1 MKEQIINLFKLNR
14 DQILQDRKIPKN
26 TFYDLDAFN
35 TAKKRIFTEDVNEI
49 NLLAILNEDT
59 INISAYKD
67 EELNYSE
74 IDIIYIGLKNI
85 SNIQIIIEA
94 IQKNIL
100 NPVILVFT
108 HESSIL
114 MQVALK
120 RLNQSEKDKQV
131 IEEEY
136 LTNWINIV
144 SPNEAEAKFL
154 TNLDISKFSFD
165 NLYNFY
171 IEFSRL
177 VYQSIFIRILEDFE
191 FYKKLDTMVLKPKI
205 ESYLDNLKLIAKLK
219 AEQVQ
224 TLEFG
229 DRVSLQQKLIDAQ
242 KQEQA
247 IKDQMQDFLKD
258 KTYA

>member
-14 DQILQDRKIPKN
+14 DRILQDRKIPKN

-35 TAKKRIFTEDVNEI
+35 AAKKRIFTEDINEI

-59 INISAYKD
+59 INISAYKND
-67 EELNYSE
+67 ELNYSE
-74 IDIIYIGLKNI
+74 VDIIYVELKNT
-85 SNIQIIIEA
+85 SNIQVIIEA

-100 NPVILVFT
+100 NPVILVFVY
-108 HESSIL
+108 EASIL
-114 MQVALK
+114 IQVALK

-136 LTNWINIV
+136 LTDWINIA

-171 IEFSRL
+171 LEFSRL
-177 VYQSIFIRILEDFE
+177 VYQSVFIRVLGYFE
-191 FYKKLDTMVLKPKI
+191 FYRKLDTMALKPQI
-205 ESYLDNLKLIAKLK
+205 DLYLGNQKHIAKLESEK
-219 AEQVQ
+219 AQ
-224 TLEFG
+224 TLDFG
-229 DRVSLQQKLIDAQ
+229 DRVSLEQRILNLKHEEPLIIQQ
-242 KQEQA
+242 
-247 IKDQMQDFLKD
+247 IKELLK
-258 KTYA
+258 